1 VFDSSSRGGGGGGG
15 GEEDGGGG
23 AAGGVQ
29 PVRARVLP
37 ERRHPAPPP
46 ALLLLPPL
54 PHRQRVGEHGVRGAA
69 GRRARRGQEA
79 RAVHLRRPRQVP
91 LPAAAALVGTP
102 HVCSVAC
109 RVSLTVVVWVADARD
124 GS

>member
-1 VFDSSSRGGGGGGG
+1 MWIREGGSHTSASHVLRSPAKDKVNESQFAPNSPPLKSLAASSPRRTYPSLPPDCLLLRHRRAVFDSSSRAGG
-15 GEEDGGGG
+15 EDGGGG

-54 PHRQRVGEHGVRGAA
+54 PHRQR
-69 GRRARRGQEA
+69 
-79 RAVHLRRPRQVP
+79 
-91 LPAAAALVGTP
+91 
-102 HVCSVAC
+102 
-109 RVSLTVVVWVADARD
+109 
-124 GS
+124 